1 MQLATGE
8 NPVSPTP
15 QPALSPHTVHGPGAW
30 EPLTLERAFDEHHS
44 LIFRVA
50 YRMTGNAHDAED
62 VLQTVFLRLAA
73 RDAASAGIE
82 NAESYLRRA
91 AVHASL
97 NLLELRS
104 RKDIPLDG
112 VPEPSGKGIGSG
124 EQRDLREVLRLA
136 IARLDR
142 RSAEM
147 FALRFIEGHSNPE
160 IAEMYGV
167 SALVVAVTLHRARKQ
182 LQKDIRELGVA
193 R

>member
-15 QPALSPHTVHGPGAW
+15 QQPLAAHGPGAW
-30 EPLTLERAFDEHHS
+30 EPLTLESAFDAHHA

-50 YRMTGNAHDAED
+50 YRMTGNAADAED

-73 RDAASAGIE
+73 RDASSAGIE

-112 VPEPSGKGIGSG
+112 IAEPAGRGLSQGD
-124 EQRDLREVLRLA
+124 QRDLREVLRLA
-136 IARLDR
+136 IGKLDR

-167 SALVVAVTLHRARKQ
+167 STLVVAVTLHRARKQ
-182 LQKDIRELGVA
+182 LQKDIREMGGT

>member
-15 QPALSPHTVHGPGAW
+15 QPTPAMHVPGAW
-30 EPLTLERAFDEHHS
+30 EPLTLEAAFDQHHS

-62 VLQTVFLRLAA
+62 VLQTVFLRLAS
-73 RDAASAGIE
+73 RDAQSAGIE

-97 NLLELRS
+97 NLLELKS
-104 RKDIPLDG
+104 RKDIPLEG
-112 VPEPSGKGIGSG
+112 LPEPVGRAD
-124 EQRDLREVLRLA
+124 QRDLREVLRLA
-136 IARLDR
+136 IGKLDR

-167 SALVVAVTLHRARKQ
+167 STLVVAVTLHRARKQ
-182 LQKDIRELGVA
+182 LQKDIREMGGT

>member
-1 MQLATGE
+1 MQVATE
-8 NPVSPTP
+8 ETPISRQPSPP
-15 QPALSPHTVHGPGAW
+15 HGPGAW
-30 EPLTLERAFDEHHS
+30 EPLTLESAFEAHHA

-50 YRMTGNAHDAED
+50 YRMTGSAQDAED
-62 VLQTVFLRLAA
+62 VLQTVFLRLAS
-73 RDAASAGIE
+73 RDASSAGIE
-82 NAESYLRRA
+82 NAEGYLRRA

-112 VPEPSGKGIGSG
+112 VAEPASRGLGFGD
-124 EQRDLREVLRLA
+124 QRDLRELLRNALGK
-136 IARLDR
+136 LDR

-182 LQKDIRELGVA
+182 LQKDIREMGGV

>member
-8 NPVSPTP
+8 NTVSPTP
-15 QPALSPHTVHGPGAW
+15 QPSLSPAAHGPGAW
-30 EPLTLERAFDEHHS
+30 EPLTLERAFDAHHA

-73 RDAASAGIE
+73 RDAQSAGIE

-112 VPEPSGKGIGSG
+112 VPEPSGRGINSG

-193 R
+193 K

>member
-15 QPALSPHTVHGPGAW
+15 PPATANPALRVPGAW
-30 EPLTLERAFDEHHS
+30 EPLTLESAFDAHHS

-62 VLQTVFLRLAA
+62 VLQTVFLRLAS
-73 RDAASAGIE
+73 RDAQSAGIE
-82 NAESYLRRA
+82 NVESYLRRA

-97 NLLELRS
+97 NLLDLRS
-104 RKDIPLDG
+104 RKDVPLEG
-112 VPEPSGKGIGSG
+112 MPEPVGRSDQS
-124 EQRDLREVLRLA
+124 DLRQVLRLA
-136 IARLDR
+136 IGRLDR

-167 SALVVAVTLHRARKQ
+167 SNLVVAVTLHRARKQ
-182 LQKDIRELGVA
+182 LQKDIREMGGA

>member
-8 NPVSPTP
+8 SPVSQQT
-15 QPALSPHTVHGPGAW
+15 QPHGAGAW
-30 EPLTLERAFDEHHS
+30 ESLTLESAFDAHHT

-73 RDAASAGIE
+73 RDASSAGIE
-82 NAESYLRRA
+82 NTESYLRRA

-112 VPEPSGKGIGSG
+112 LPEPASGGISPGAR
-124 EQRDLREVLRLA
+124 RDLREVLRLA
-136 IARLDR
+136 IGRLDR

-167 SALVVAVTLHRARKQ
+167 STLVVAVTLHRARKQ
-182 LQKDIRELGVA
+182 LQKDIREMGGT